1 MSDRLSS
8 LLSQASARVDADRQR
23 ALSELQDLIGVPRL
37 RTNRYEQVVVTRAKF
52 DILKRRAT
60 TSTAADPHW
69 SLSGIPVVLETPR
82 EQRQRILQENL
93 LLSPMQYDLAIIFGY
108 EPESWDG
115 MYRLADVDSPILQLA
130 RDWALAR
137 EVVEIPGTHTAAR
150 RKSGRER
157 RRWVLRR
164 AVL

>member
-8 LLSQASARVDADRQR
+8 LLAQASARIDADRQR
-23 ALSELQDLIGVPRL
+23 ALAELQEIIGVPRL
-37 RTNRYEQVVVTRAKF
+37 RINRHGQVVVTRAQF
-52 DILKRRAT
+52 DTLRRRAT
-60 TSTAADPHW
+60 SSTAGDPIW
-69 SLSGIPVVLETPR
+69 SLSSISIVLETPR

-93 LLSPMQYDLAIIFGY
+93 LLSPSQYDLAIIFGY

-115 MYRLADVDSPILQLA
+115 MYRLADVDYPILQLT
-130 RDWALAR
+130 RNWALAR